1 MSSPEALA
9 EDIESGG
16 TSTDRHKKIDTLGRM
31 GDTNATRLLLNL
43 YGRSMWRETR
53 IDIIRA
59 LSFCNNDRSLEF
71 LIKIARDQS
80 DLQLAGE
87 AILAIGQ
94 TASAL
99 GGEVLLSFL
108 DDASHPLAKEAVI
121 GLSSMRVFPCEDS
134 FQRLLTSNVKLGP
147 TITQFLIIGLGR
159 KARGGTWT
167 IIEEYLD
174 PEAYPSQIF
183 NAALIAAGK
192 LGRSEALKKLQQVD
206 TRYRFFANQLKL
218 ASIEQIHYRL
228 SSSFED
234 IYSMILN
241 STDPSSA
248 LSTLRQYP
256 HDDAWEAF
264 TILGEEASAETSA
277 IVRLALSDTARARAD
292 LAFVNENDSISPALR
307 AALYRQY
314 LFLAEEEALAAFT
327 KSKQGLEICLSLHSP
342 AIFNWLMNDKNQA
355 AHSVA
360 GINAMVAQ
368 CQMRPELTE
377 RVGQSLLKRIAN
389 YDNQLRQRAIR
400 AIGQINFDHPS
411 AYTCLQQYLKTDDF
425 SSVISAYGML
435 GSDEAQATIS
445 KQIKQLPLD
454 PIDVEKL
461 KLLTAKLASFSVN
474 KPEVLQ
480 KFLHVPEITD
490 DALKIL
496 GRSVLAEPV
505 AWALIEQ
512 SLSSENHQTKML
524 AIAAAKLNFNEKI
537 IDLLFEQY
545 KSETESYKFRTLD
558 TLCFLQDGKAHMRLL
573 DSLASAGIDVIEK
586 TIRCLNPVPDFDYS
600 PAIKTLTQVVTIRP
614 DLAGNS
620 EVTAGILNLI
630 ENLSLKSDVETIAK
644 SDSSHD
650 VDPSLSIL
658 IPFFARLSSGSK
670 AALRNA
676 ELTYGQEV
684 LFNDLVDKSTVLI
697 EHVKCID
704 LQFQEKIGTKMF
716 LGTGR
721 LVDEMRQRLLQLGL
735 DEDNQTQGVL
745 IDALQCSK
753 QFPAADFPSHKLF
766 TMSHAFLSGKIA
778 REQYKVIDG
787 LRAWGLML
795 LLFGR
800 TFNFRGQQISPILHV
815 LESSNPVIATLAFD
829 LNHLQELRN
838 LAAHRGTLVSRSQVD
853 DLRKA
858 SIDCLNRT
866 LQVLG

>member
-1 MSSPEALA
+1 MTSAEALA
-9 EDIESGG
+9 EEIEAGG
-16 TSTDRHKKIDTLGRM
+16 TSADRRKKIDALGRT

-59 LSFCNNDRSLEF
+59 LSFCNNDRSIEF
-71 LIKIARDQS
+71 LIKTARDPS

-108 DDASHPLAKEAVI
+108 DDANHPLAKEAVI

-134 FQRLLTSNVKLGP
+134 FQKLLESGIKLGP

-159 KARGGTWT
+159 KARGGAWT

-174 PEAYPSQIF
+174 PETHPSQIF

-218 ASIEQIHYRL
+218 ASIEQIHYRI

-241 STDPSSA
+241 SSDPSSS

-277 IVRLALSDTARARAD
+277 IVRLALSDTARAGSD
-292 LAFVNENDSISPALR
+292 LAYVNEHNDISPPLR

-314 LFLAEEEALAAFT
+314 LFLAEKEALAAFT
-327 KSKQGLEICLSLHSP
+327 KSKQGLEICLSLHNP
-342 AIFNWLMNDKNQA
+342 AIFEWLMDEKNQS

-360 GINAMVAQ
+360 GINALVAQ
-368 CQMRPELTE
+368 CQMRPELTD
-377 RVGQSLLKRIAN
+377 RVGQSLIKRISN

-400 AIGQINFDHPS
+400 ALGQIKFDHPS

-425 SSVISAYGML
+425 SSVITAYGML
-435 GSDEAQATIS
+435 GSDEAQATLS
-445 KQIKQLPLD
+445 KQIKQLPQEPVD
-454 PIDVEKL
+454 TEKL
-461 KLLTAKLASFSVN
+461 KLLTAKLAGFKVN

-490 DALKIL
+490 DILKIL
-496 GRSVLAEPV
+496 GSSLLVEP
-505 AWALIEQ
+505 AALTLIEQ
-512 SLSSENHQTKML
+512 SLISEIHQTRML
-524 AIAAAKLNFNEKI
+524 AIAASKLNYNDRI
-537 IDLLFEQY
+537 IDLLFQLY
-545 KSETESYKFRTLD
+545 KSETESYKFRALD
-558 TLCFLQDGKAHMRLL
+558 TLCFLQNGKAHLRLL
-573 DSLASAGIDVIEK
+573 ETLNTAGVSEIEK
-586 TIRCLNPVPDFDYS
+586 TIRCLNPVANFDYG
-600 PAIKTLTQVVTIRP
+600 PAINTLRQVVTIRP

-620 EVTAGILNLI
+620 EVTVGILNLI

-644 SDSSHD
+644 PDNSHA
-650 VDPSLSIL
+650 VDASLSVL
-658 IPFFARLSSGSK
+658 IPFFNRLSSGSK

-676 ELTYGQEV
+676 ELTHGQDV

-716 LGTGR
+716 LGNGR

-745 IDALQCSK
+745 IEALQCSK

-787 LRAWGLML
+787 LRAWGIIL

-800 TFNFRGQQISPILHV
+800 TFNFRGQQITPILNM
-815 LESSNPVIATLAFD
+815 LESSNSVIATLAFD

-853 DLRKA
+853 DLRKS

-866 LQVLG
+866 LQVIG

>member
-1 MSSPEALA
+1 MTSPEILA
-9 EDIESGG
+9 EEIEAGG
-16 TSTDRHKKIDTLGRM
+16 TTADRRKKIDALGKT

-59 LSFCNNDRSLEF
+59 LSFCNNDRSIEF
-71 LIKIARDQS
+71 LIKTARDQS

-108 DDASHPLAKEAVI
+108 DDPNHPLAKEAVI
-121 GLSSMRVFPCEDS
+121 GLSSMRVFPCEDT
-134 FQRLLTSNVKLGP
+134 FQKVLKSGIKLGP

-174 PEAYPSQIF
+174 PEIYPSQIF

-218 ASIEQIHYRL
+218 ASIDQIHYRL

-241 STDPSSA
+241 SSDPSSS

-277 IVRLALSDTARARAD
+277 IVRLALSDTARASSD
-292 LAFVNENDSISPALR
+292 LTFVNEHEDISAPLR

-314 LFLAEEEALAAFT
+314 LFLSEKEALKAFT
-327 KSKQGLEICLSLHSP
+327 KSKQGLEICLSLHHP
-342 AIFNWLMNDKNQA
+342 AIFDWLMDEKNQS

-360 GINAMVAQ
+360 GINALVAQ
-368 CQMRPELTE
+368 CQMRPELTD
-377 RVGQSLLKRIAN
+377 RVGQSLIKRIAN

-400 AIGQINFDHPS
+400 ALGQIKFDHPS
-411 AYTCLQQYLKTDDF
+411 TYTCLQQYLKSEDF
-425 SSVISAYGML
+425 SSVITAYGML
-435 GSDEAQATIS
+435 GSDEAQSAVT
-445 KQIKQLPLD
+445 KQIKQLPLEPLD
-454 PIDVEKL
+454 IEKL
-461 KLLTAKLASFSVN
+461 KLLTTKLASFHVN

-480 KFLHVPEITD
+480 KFLHVEDITD
-490 DALKIL
+490 DVLKIL
-496 GRSVLAEPV
+496 GGSALLEPN
-505 AWALIEQ
+505 ALMLIEQ
-512 SLSSENHQTKML
+512 SLASDNHQTRML
-524 AIAAAKLNFNEKI
+524 AIAAGKLNFNDRI

-545 KSETESYKFRTLD
+545 KSDIENYKFRALD
-558 TLCFLQDGKAHMRLL
+558 TLCFLQDGKAHLRLL
-573 DSLASAGIDVIEK
+573 ESLNIAGVDEIEK
-586 TIRCLNPVPDFDYS
+586 TIRCLNPVPNFDYS
-600 PAIKTLTQVVTIRP
+600 PAIKTLTQVVTVRP

-644 SDSSHD
+644 PDNSHD
-650 VDPSLSIL
+650 VDPSLSVL
-658 IPFFARLSSGSK
+658 IPLFARLSSGSK

-676 ELTYGQEV
+676 ELTHGQDV

-745 IDALQCSK
+745 IEALQCSK

-787 LRAWGLML
+787 LRAWGLIL

-800 TFNFRGQQISPILHV
+800 TFNFRGQQISPILNV
-815 LESSNPVIATLAFD
+815 LDSSNPVIAKLAFD

-838 LAAHRGTLVSRSQVD
+838 LAAHRGTLVSRNQVD

-866 LQVLG
+866 LQVIG